1 MSSRY
6 LTSIFLQHAK
16 ATDLYEAQKS
26 ALSGTDLMGKIV
38 QISMDGP
45 KVNWKMLRQ
54 LKADRAAAFLQSLGG
69 SARYEKFRCQVLRVR
84 RAVYA

>member
-1 MSSRY
+1 VSSRY

-54 LKADRAAAFLQSLGG
+54 LKADRAAIPDSPQL
-69 SARYEKFRCQVLRVR
+69 
-84 RAVYA
+84 